1 MLISCL
7 FFGLVACADQQT
19 RTEHSYRDAT
29 ALEKSEMC
37 QKVGCQYNVK
47 VVLKQQDGSIFD
59 KTFEALPVTQSD
71 GFMVVAGQSV
81 SIEAD
86 VDEDEL
92 TNFRLVQSITDPGR
106 TITAK
111 FEQQP
116 DGSMILYVA
125 NPFSRHFRSHMMIMP
140 LDKEDLFPTSSCPVV
155 AKGGSFEMW
164 PYPIFQVWLGSPRFL
179 EDGAEMSCVE

>member
-1 MLISCL
+1 MRKMLISCL

-86 VDEDEL
+86 VDEDDSR
-92 TNFRLVQSITDPGR
+92 TSDWCSQS
-106 TITAK
+106 
-111 FEQQP
+111 
-116 DGSMILYVA
+116 
-125 NPFSRHFRSHMMIMP
+125 
-140 LDKEDLFPTSSCPVV
+140 
-155 AKGGSFEMW
+155 
-164 PYPIFQVWLGSPRFL
+164 PIQAAR
-179 EDGAEMSCVE
+179 